1 MILSV
6 EKIVVSLT
14 LLLIMLTVA
23 ALSAIAG
30 EPLSVPSANSAN
42 QEPLPRG
49 LIVPHQEA
57 MLSSLMEGQ
66 IQTIHK
72 QEGERFQQGEPLVT
86 FFCPVRLARLQQSQA
101 ALTAGRK
108 RLQANQKLASA
119 RSATPLDVA
128 LSEAEVLQAEAE
140 LAVQRAMADMCLIR
154 APFAGRVNTL
164 QAHPHESVPQGKP
177 LLDIA
182 TEGAFEVRVILPSYY
197 YAAVQ
202 IGTRFSIHLDETRRT
217 YPAQVI
223 RTGGRIDPVSQTLP
237 IVGQIVGVFPE
248 LLPGMGGV
256 VTFPNP
262 QTTPSKS

>member
-1 MILSV
+1 MMISV
-6 EKIVVSLT
+6 EKFVFFIT
-14 LLLIMLTVA
+14 LLLILLTVS

-30 EPLSVPSANSAN
+30 EPLIAPSAHATN
-42 QEPLPRG
+42 QDPLPRG

-57 MLSSLMEGQ
+57 TLSSLMEGQ

-72 QEGERFQQGEPLVT
+72 REGERFQQGEPLVT

-108 RLQANQKLASA
+108 RLQANQKLAGA

-140 LAVQRAMADMCLIR
+140 WAVQRAMADMCLIR

-164 QAHPHESVPQGKP
+164 QVHPYESVPLGKP

-182 TEGAFEVRVILPSYY
+182 TEGSFEVRVILPSYY
-197 YAAVQ
+197 FSAVQ
-202 IGTRFSIHLDETRRT
+202 IGTPFSIHLDETRRS

-223 RTGGRIDPVSQTLP
+223 RTGGRIDPVSQTIP
-237 IVGQIVGVFPE
+237 VVGQIVGAFPE
-248 LLPGMGGV
+248 LLPGMGGA
-256 VTFPNP
+256 VTFPTP
-262 QTTPSKS
+262 QTLPSQS